1 MTKPRKLVSFD
12 WAIKRLLRS
21 KANFDILEGFL
32 SELLK
37 DDIKILSILESE
49 SNRDFARLKANRL
62 DLKVTNGKNEI
73 IIIEIQYE
81 HEYDYF
87 QRILFSASMAVTEHL
102 AEGSAYSEVVK
113 VISINILYFD
123 LGHGEDYIYRG
134 QTVFTGLHRH
144 DELMLSNEQRL
155 LYRQASPR
163 EIFPEYYLIKVNN
176 FDDVARNTLDEWI
189 YFLKNEEIKADFKA
203 KGLKQ
208 AKSRLDIMK
217 LSEAERIAY
226 SRYSDDLHYQASMVE
241 SSYGLGKLE
250 GREEGREE
258 GRKEG
263 RKEGREEGKVEGK
276 ARLILQMFC
285 EGDISPEKAEAKLA
299 ALQSDYPDATF
310 WPEIFAGLR
319 KTSPGCVKEE
329 AASFKT
335 CSKPRA
341 TKPRRPGKVT
351 KAK

>member
-1 MTKPRKLVSFD
+1 
-12 WAIKRLLRS
+12 
-21 KANFDILEGFL
+21 
-32 SELLK
+32 
-37 DDIKILSILESE
+37 
-49 SNRDFARLKANRL
+49 
-62 DLKVTNGKNEI
+62 
-73 IIIEIQYE
+73 
-81 HEYDYF
+81 
-87 QRILFSASMAVTEHL
+87 
-102 AEGSAYSEVVK
+102 
-113 VISINILYFD
+113 
-123 LGHGEDYIYRG
+123 
-134 QTVFTGLHRH
+134 
-144 DELMLSNEQRL
+144 MLSNEQRL

-250 GREEGREE
+250 GREEG
-258 GRKEG
+258 
-263 RKEGREEGKVEGK
+263 KVEGK

-285 EGDISPEKAEAKLA
+285 EGDISPEKVEAKLA

>member
-49 SNRDFARLKANRL
+49 SNRDFARQKANRL

-81 HEYDYF
+81 REYDYF

-155 LYRQASPR
+155 LYRQTSPR
-163 EIFPEYYLIKVNN
+163 ELFPEYYLIKVNN
-176 FDDVARNTLDEWI
+176 FDNVARNTLDEWV
-189 YFLKNEEIKADFKA
+189 YFLKNEEIKPGFKA
-203 KGLKQ
+203 RGLQQ
-208 AKSRLDIMK
+208 AKTRLDIMK
-217 LSEAERIAY
+217 LSEAERSEY
-226 SRYSDDLHYQASMVE
+226 KRYSNDLHYQASMVE

-250 GREEGREE
+250 GRE
-258 GRKEG
+258 EG

-285 EGDISPEKAEAKLA
+285 EGDISLEKAEAKLA

>member
-1 MTKPRKLVSFD
+1 MTKPRRLVSFD

-21 KANFDILEGFL
+21 KVNFDILEGFL

-49 SNRDFARLKANRL
+49 SNRDFARQKTNRL

-163 EIFPEYYLIKVNN
+163 ELFPEYYLIKVNN
-176 FDDVARNTLDEWI
+176 FDNVARNTLDEWV
-189 YFLKNEEIKADFKA
+189 YFLKNEEIKPGFKA
-203 KGLKQ
+203 RGLQQ
-208 AKSRLDIMK
+208 AKTRLDIMK
-217 LSEAERIAY
+217 LSEAERSEY
-226 SRYSDDLHYQASMVE
+226 KRYSNDLHYQASMVE

-250 GREEGREE
+250 GRE
-258 GRKEG
+258 EG

-285 EGDISPEKAEAKLA
+285 EGDISLEKAEAKLA

-319 KTSPGCVKEE
+319 KTSPGGVKEE

-341 TKPRRPGKVT
+341 TRPRRPGKP
-351 KAK
+351 

>member
-49 SNRDFARLKANRL
+49 SNKDFSRQKTHRL
-62 DLKVTNGKNEI
+62 DLKVANGKNEI

-102 AEGSAYSEVVK
+102 AESSAYSEVVK

-123 LGHGEDYIYRG
+123 LGHGADYIYRG

-144 DELMLSNEQRL
+144 DELMLSNEQRR

-176 FDDVARNTLDEWI
+176 FDNVARNTLDEWI
-189 YFLKNEEIKADFKA
+189 YFLKNEEIKPGFKA
-203 KGLKQ
+203 RGLQQ
-208 AKSRLDIMK
+208 AKTRLDIMK
-217 LSEAERIAY
+217 LSDAERIEY
-226 SRYSDDLHYQASMVE
+226 RRYSNDLHYQASMVE

-258 GRKEG
+258 GKA
-263 RKEGREEGKVEGK
+263 EGK
-276 ARLILQMFC
+276 ARLILQLFC
-285 EGDISPEKAEAKLA
+285 EGEITLEKAEAKLA
-299 ALQSDYPDATF
+299 ALQSDCPAASF

-319 KTSPGCVKEE
+319 KTSPGCLKEE
-329 AASFKT
+329 ATRYKT
-335 CSKPRA
+335 SSKSR
-341 TKPRRPGKVT
+341 TTQVRRL
-351 KAK
+351 AKKKT

>member
-1 MTKPRKLVSFD
+1 MTKPRRLVSFD

-21 KANFDILEGFL
+21 KVNFDILEGFL

-49 SNRDFARLKANRL
+49 SNRDFARQKTNRL

-102 AEGSAYSEVVK
+102 TEGSAYSEVVK

-144 DELMLSNEQRL
+144 DELMLSSEQRL
-155 LYRQASPR
+155 LYRQTSPR

-176 FDDVARNTLDEWI
+176 FDNVARNTLDEWI
-189 YFLKNEEIKADFKA
+189 YFLKNEEIKPGFKA
-203 KGLKQ
+203 RGLQQ
-208 AKSRLDIMK
+208 AKTRLDIMK
-217 LSEAERIAY
+217 LSEAERSEY
-226 SRYSDDLHYQASMVE
+226 KRYSNDLHYQASMVE

-250 GREEGREE
+250 GREEGKQETLEHTALKMLKKGLDLEVISEITGLTHEQIEALRKNGNSVKEPAAPYKT
-258 GRKEG
+258 GRKLK
-263 RKEGREEGKVEGK
+263 R
-276 ARLILQMFC
+276 
-285 EGDISPEKAEAKLA
+285 P
-299 ALQSDYPDATF
+299 
-310 WPEIFAGLR
+310 
-319 KTSPGCVKEE
+319 
-329 AASFKT
+329 AS
-335 CSKPRA
+335 
-341 TKPRRPGKVT
+341 RPKKQKRSLPT
-351 KAK
+351 

>member
-49 SNRDFARLKANRL
+49 SNKDFARQKTNRL
-62 DLKVTNGKNEI
+62 DLKVANGKNEI

-102 AEGSAYSEVVK
+102 AESSAYSEVVK

-144 DELMLSNEQRL
+144 DELTLSNEQRR

-176 FDDVARNTLDEWI
+176 FDNVARNTLDEWI
-189 YFLKNEEIKADFKA
+189 YFLKNEEIKPGFKA
-203 KGLKQ
+203 RGLQQ
-208 AKSRLDIMK
+208 AKTRLDIMK
-217 LSEAERIAY
+217 LSDAERIEY
-226 SRYSDDLHYQASMVE
+226 RRYSNDLHYQASMVE

-250 GREEGREE
+250 GREEG
-258 GRKEG
+258 
-263 RKEGREEGKVEGK
+263 KVEGK

-285 EGDISPEKAEAKLA
+285 EGEITLEKAEAKLA
-299 ALQSDYPDATF
+299 ALRSDYPGASF

-319 KTSPGCVKEE
+319 KTSPDCLKEE
-329 AASFKT
+329 ANRYKT
-335 CSKPRA
+335 RSKSSSRTTQLRKLA
-341 TKPRRPGKVT
+341 KTKT
-351 KAK
+351 